1 MTLTRTD
8 IEEIRQIV
16 KEEVEEQVKYL
27 PTKDEFYE
35 KMDEAMGELR
45 AIRDEQTVISGR
57 VYDNHEE
64 RITALEEIH
73 PDGKHPSP

>member
-16 KEEVEEQVKYL
+16 KEEVEEQIKYL

-57 VYDNHEE
+57 VY
-64 RITALEEIH
+64 
-73 PDGKHPSP
+73 PPSRKTESVS